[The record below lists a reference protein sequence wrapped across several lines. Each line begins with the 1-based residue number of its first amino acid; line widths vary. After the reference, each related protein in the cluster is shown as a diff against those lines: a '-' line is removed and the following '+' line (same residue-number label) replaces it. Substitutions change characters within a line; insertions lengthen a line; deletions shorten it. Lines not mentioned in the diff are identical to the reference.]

1 MNIRKIIREELEKAL
16 NEPGTQFGQE
26 IAYLNG
32 FSLIDQT
39 SKGNVKIWVFEKKH
53 KDYAI
58 RVYLQKDN
66 ENKKW
71 SGKIFIYWKKVTKD
85 LTNAQGKDYEFAF
98 GPYSSYQ
105 EMVEDL
111 NRRLKNHPMIS
122 ADNYIDDNKIQLN
135 NDVVALLEILKKQ
148 RSKLAAVK
156 DKKFND
162 IKRIFNS
169 ISKIKDTEA
178 LKKWANENAP
188 EEEDKQSLSLKLQKI
203 FQLDFYL
210 NKEEI
215 ESLF

>member
-1 MNIRKIIREELEKAL
+1 VNIRKIIREELEKAL
-16 NEPGTQFGQE
+16 KKPEIQIGHD

-32 FSLIDQT
+32 FSLIDQA
-39 SKGNVKIWVFEKKH
+39 SKGHVKIWVFEKKH

-66 ENKKW
+66 ENKQW
-71 SGKIFIYWKKVTKD
+71 SGKIFIYWKKVTKE
-85 LTNAQGKDYEFAF
+85 LTNAQGKDYEFPF
-98 GPYSSYQ
+98 GPYASYQ
-105 EMVEDL
+105 EMVTDL
-111 NRRLKNHPMIS
+111 NRRLRNHPMIS
-122 ADNYIDDNKIQLN
+122 ADNYLDDNKIQLN

-148 RSKLAAVK
+148 KQKLATVK

-162 IKRIFNS
+162 IKRIFNA
-169 ISKIKDTEA
+169 ISKINDIEG

-188 EEEDKQSLSLKLQKI
+188 EEEDKQSLSLKLQKM